1 MKKPDSNEEVKL
13 TKNEQKVLKQIIM
26 KEKMSDTNI
35 AGSMKISQQAVNQIR
50 TRLEELGV
58 IKGYTPII
66 DFEKIGIKIILLI
79 GIQLKQ
85 AVWEEKKEWEVEK
98 SLKKIP
104 FVFQAYRVVGHNI
117 SHALMMGFAGDYQR
131 DKFIKKLE
139 TVYKNQLDIRW
150 NYSISA
156 KDIIFQDQIG
166 LLYQII
172 DKKDFEFEEL
182 FL

>member
-1 MKKPDSNEEVKL
+1 M
-13 TKNEQKVLKQIIM
+13 LKQIIL
-26 KEKMSDTNI
+26 KEKISDTNI
-35 AGSMKISQQAVNQIR
+35 AENMKISQQAVNQIR
-50 TRLEELGV
+50 SRLEELGV
-58 IKGYTPII
+58 IKGYTPIV
-66 DFEKIGIKIILLI
+66 DFEKIGINIILLI

-85 AVWEEKKEWEVEK
+85 VVWEQKKEWEIEK

-117 SHALMMGFAGDYQR
+117 SHALMMGFPDGFHR

-139 TVYKNQLDIRW
+139 SVYKDQMDIKW
-150 NYSISA
+150 SYSISA
-156 KDIIFQDQIG
+156 KDIILQDPIG

-172 DKKDFEFEEL
+172 DKKEFEFEEL

>member
-1 MKKPDSNEEVKL
+1 MKKSNSNEEVKL
-13 TKNEQKVLKQIIM
+13 TKNEQKVLKQIIL
-26 KEKMSDTNI
+26 KEKMSDTTI

-50 TRLEELGV
+50 SRLEELGV
-58 IKGYTPII
+58 IKGYSPIV
-66 DFEKIGIKIILLI
+66 DFEKIGIKILLLI

-85 AVWEEKKEWEVEK
+85 EVWEKKKEWEIEQ

-104 FVFQAYRVVGHNI
+104 FVYQAYRVVGRDI
-117 SHALMMGFAGDYQR
+117 SHALMMGFSDEYNR

-139 TVYKNQLDIRW
+139 TIYKDQIDIRW

-156 KDIIFQDQIG
+156 KDIIQQDPIG

-172 DKKDFEFEEL
+172 DKKEFEFAEL
-182 FL
+182 FF